1 MTRERWIT
9 IASVAAALGGLSWLA
24 KVAVI
29 IATDGEVSD
38 EGAAA
43 FFYLLGVALMVI
55 GATSVGAMLAGR
67 RARLVLVM
75 AIALSPIIFFISYA
89 ILDGITKPLVGD
101 RGPAYV
107 GDEVGILMTGLA
119 WLMLGAVFVRTNHQS
134 VAAGTIV
141 RPRGASDSGT
151 VVIP

>member
-1 MTRERWIT
+1 MTRERWIS
-9 IASVAAALGGLSWLA
+9 IGSVAAALGGLSWLA

-29 IATDGEVSD
+29 IATDGEVTD

-55 GATSVGAMLAGR
+55 GSTAVGAMLAGR
-67 RARLVLVM
+67 RMQLMLVM

-89 ILDGITKPLVGD
+89 ILDGIAKPMVGD
-101 RGPAYV
+101 RGPAYAE
-107 GDEVGILMTGLA
+107 DEAGILMTGLA
-119 WLMLGAVFVRTNHQS
+119 WLILGVGLFRTAHRS
-134 VAAGTIV
+134 DDARPIV
-141 RPRGASDSGT
+141 RPRVASDSGT